1 MTTQDIDRN
10 RDLQR
15 ELYGEPLEELIGR
28 VATGLGITQG
38 RLAEALGLSPA
49 MLSQLRGAQR
59 VKIGNPVVLERLR
72 LLDDRAGSGERAGDG
87 EVESLLREVRDRTG
101 PAARTTSTV
110 RGAGSAGAGPLDVP
124 AGDRRAAHAADTRA
138 AVRVVQ
144 DLLRAVAP
152 ADELLAAAAA
162 LADSQPEIAE
172 LLRVYGAGRT
182 DAAIAHYERHAAL
195 V

>member
-1 MTTQDIDRN
+1 MTTQDTDRN

-72 LLDDRAGSGERAGDG
+72 LLDDRAVSGERPG
-87 EVESLLREVRDRTG
+87 EAEVAVLLREVRDRTG
-101 PAARTTSTV
+101 PAQRTTSTLRGTAGV
-110 RGAGSAGAGPLDVP
+110 GSLDTPDGDPRGA
-124 AGDRRAAHAADTRA
+124 RAAETRA

-152 ADELLAAAAA
+152 AQELLAAAAV
-162 LADSQPEIAE
+162 LADSHPEIAE